1 MHEVLRHLQ
10 EGARVLD
17 LGSRSGSFNG
27 SVYPLRTIRLDLEAP
42 AGAASGGF
50 VHADA
55 AHLPF
60 AAASFD
66 FVVSNHS
73 LEHFERL
80 EESLAELGRVVKPNG
95 SVYVAVPDS
104 STVSDR
110 LYRWLAGG
118 GGHVNAFSSRED
130 VIALVERH
138 TGMRCVARRLLLTS
152 LSVLNRMNRVAPAP
166 RKLALLGG
174 GREGVLLFWSVL
186 SRLCDRW
193 FGTRLSQYGWA
204 LYFGALHEAVD
215 SRPWSNVCIR
225 CGSGCSS
232 DWLESSGTMSRKW
245 CLIRGYKCENCGRW
259 NVFTRD
265 ANQSAM

>member
-1 MHEVLRHLQ
+1 LHEVLRHLA

-17 LGSRSGSFNG
+17 LGSRGGSFDG
-27 SVYPLRTIRLDLEAP
+27 SLYPLRTIRLDLEPP
-42 AGAASGGF
+42 AGTASRDF
-50 VHADA
+50 VQADA
-55 AHLPF
+55 AQLPF

-73 LEHFERL
+73 LEHFEQL
-80 EESLAELGRVVKPNG
+80 GEALGEMGRVVKPDG

-110 LYRWLAGG
+110 VYRWLAGG
-118 GGHVNAFSSRED
+118 GGHVNAFSSSEE
-130 VIALVERH
+130 VIALVERY
-138 TGMRCVARRLLLTS
+138 TGVRCVAGRLLMTS
-152 LSVLNRMNRVAPAP
+152 LSMLNRKNRVAPAP
-166 RKLALLGG
+166 RKLTLLGG
-174 GREGVLLFWSVL
+174 GREGVLLFWSAF

-193 FGTRLSQYGWA
+193 LGTRLSQYGWA

-225 CGSGCSS
+225 CGAGCSS
-232 DWLESSGTMSRKW
+232 DWLESSKQMSRKW
-245 CLIRGYKCENCGRW
+245 WLIRGYTCQNCGRW